1 MGDTVRALLPL
12 LFLALIF
19 VVLVLLPMR
28 SRTRQLQQTRQ
39 MQAALTVG
47 TDVMTTSGLHGRIV
61 GLDDDA
67 VELEVAPGV
76 VVRWARAAIAE
87 IKGPQQP
94 AGEPDPSASTN
105 DRSDPA

>member
-1 MGDTVRALLPL
+1 MGDTLRALLPL

-61 GLDDDA
+61 GLGDDA

-87 IKGPQQP
+87 IKGPQQR